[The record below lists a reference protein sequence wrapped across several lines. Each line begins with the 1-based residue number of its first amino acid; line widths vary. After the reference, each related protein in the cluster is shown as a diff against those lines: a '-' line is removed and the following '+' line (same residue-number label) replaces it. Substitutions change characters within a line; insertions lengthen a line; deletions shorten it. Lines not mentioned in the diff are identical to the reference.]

1 MQSYDFFQILTIDS
15 RVLKQSEFYNSR
27 ICFISLQPY
36 YRKSST
42 TILYKYQFHKMGVSL
57 KDIAAKLGISKTT
70 VSWVLS
76 GQGDKRNIST
86 ETQERVRAC
95 AKELNYSL
103 NGLARSLNLGYTKTI
118 GLILPSIS
126 DSFYANIAN
135 RVELVA
141 NASGYS
147 LMIASSKYNADK
159 EEELIRLFVEK
170 QVDGIILAPMKLTQE
185 SQEYIQFNKVPLVF
199 IDRNYEDLE
208 TSYVIIDNKD
218 TSRILVDNMIR
229 LDGCRRVALVTCDPH
244 MLTMDG
250 RRCGYE
256 TALLENSIDI
266 DPSLCLSVHIAS
278 YKDELPEAL
287 EKFISSN
294 DDIDGFFFT
303 THILLEETIKFFCT
317 KGIDIGRYKMASM
330 RTNPFLEFMVPYL
343 RVAHFPENEMGKKAV
358 EILLNHIES
367 RQKGEPWRN
376 QEVTL
381 NCSFQ

>member
-1 MQSYDFFQILTIDS
+1 
-15 RVLKQSEFYNSR
+15 
-27 ICFISLQPY
+27 
-36 YRKSST
+36 
-42 TILYKYQFHKMGVSL
+42 MGVSL

-218 TSRILVDNMIR
+218 TSRILVD
-229 LDGCRRVALVTCDPH
+229 L
-244 MLTMDG
+244 
-250 RRCGYE
+250 
-256 TALLENSIDI
+256 
-266 DPSLCLSVHIAS
+266 SLIHIS
-278 YKDELPEAL
+278 EP
-287 EKFISSN
+287 
-294 DDIDGFFFT
+294 T
-303 THILLEETIKFFCT
+303 
-317 KGIDIGRYKMASM
+317 R
-330 RTNPFLEFMVPYL
+330 PY
-343 RVAHFPENEMGKKAV
+343 
-358 EILLNHIES
+358 
-367 RQKGEPWRN
+367 
-376 QEVTL
+376 
-381 NCSFQ
+381 